1 MTERANY
8 LLYKIICLLF
18 FSLGLLQILIK
29 HLLIVIVLI
38 VTCQIQATCLS
49 VRQSLYVISLKE
61 VMGSGCSRC
70 TPCHDHAYFM
80 GPRDPKDIVEDQKF
94 TGQNSLPFSLHGNLL
109 ISVKQA
115 RGRVFNEDTLL
126 QVRLS

>member
-29 HLLIVIVLI
+29 HLIVIVLI
-38 VTCQIQATCLS
+38 VTCQIQATYLS

-61 VMGSGCSRC
+61 WAVGVQDAHPATITR
-70 TPCHDHAYFM
+70 ALW
-80 GPRDPKDIVEDQKF
+80 GPETQK
-94 TGQNSLPFSLHGNLL
+94 
-109 ISVKQA
+109 I
-115 RGRVFNEDTLL
+115 
-126 QVRLS
+126 